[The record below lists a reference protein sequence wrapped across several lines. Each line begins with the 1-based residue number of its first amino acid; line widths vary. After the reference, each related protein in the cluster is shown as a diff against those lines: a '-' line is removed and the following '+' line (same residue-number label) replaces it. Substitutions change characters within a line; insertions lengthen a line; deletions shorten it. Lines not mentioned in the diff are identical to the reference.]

1 MTHTYSSKERKSM
14 LYFFK
19 ILGTIDVIILILT
32 FIISLKNLLA
42 LKKYSILLN
51 TKFPIVLNIILPI
64 IPFLWLLIIR
74 RKYIQIKNEGEKHEK
89 TKKNKN

>member
-42 LKKYSILLN
+42 LKKI
-51 TKFPIVLNIILPI
+51 
-64 IPFLWLLIIR
+64 
-74 RKYIQIKNEGEKHEK
+74 
-89 TKKNKN
+89 

>member
-51 TKFPIVLNIILPI
+51 TKFRINLNIILPI